1 MYCFQSVK
9 VMVFVEI
16 IVFRKILL
24 IFKIISF
31 SLAFQ
36 LKRKAL
42 SINFVS
48 FLYPFLLHICI
59 LVGVM
64 FYPKQ
69 EKVSCFV
76 EFQLSFFVLVILVVF
91 FY

>member
-1 MYCFQSVK
+1 MIK
-9 VMVFVEI
+9 VI
-16 IVFRKILL
+16 
-24 IFKIISF
+24 

-36 LKRKAL
+36 LKWKAL

-48 FLYPFLLHICI
+48 FLYYFLLLICI
-59 LVGVM
+59 PLGVM
-64 FYPKQ
+64 FYPEQ

-91 FY
+91 FYLIQSCYHSYLYSCKKL